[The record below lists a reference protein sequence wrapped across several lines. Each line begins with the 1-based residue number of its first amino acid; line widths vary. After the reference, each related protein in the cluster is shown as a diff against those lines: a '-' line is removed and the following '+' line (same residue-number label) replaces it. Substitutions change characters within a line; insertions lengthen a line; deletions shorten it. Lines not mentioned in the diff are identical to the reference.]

1 VTTNPMLGTRLALLL
16 SIMSIAIYS
25 YLHHL
30 IDTLDFAAQSQIPQL
45 LSESRSYTESERS
58 AQLEVISKRLL
69 SILGIRATEI
79 GRAGTGT
86 GTGRAVTPSLS
97 VATVL
102 PLIQRVANLKEEQEQ
117 EQEQEQQSLTAIG
130 NDSLLLLL
138 PLERA
143 E

>member
-1 VTTNPMLGTRLALLL
+1 MLGTRLALLL

-86 GTGRAVTPSLS
+86 GTGTGTGRAVTPSLS